1 MVEGADAKVESTKQ
15 TVDNE
20 HLDDSNDKSNQKH
33 HRKRKRYLFN
43 AIRQQ
48 MEFYFSDANL
58 AKDRYLK
65 QLIEQDPCKCIH
77 THITYHS

>member
-1 MVEGADAKVESTKQ
+1 MMVEGADAQIESTKP
-15 TVDNE
+15 TADNE
-20 HLDDSNDKSNQKH
+20 SAEVTNDSDKSGQKH
-33 HRKRKRYLFN
+33 YRKRKRYLFN

-65 QLIEQDPCKCIH
+65 KLIEQNPCELN
-77 THITYHS
+77 TTR